1 MQRHVDTI
9 SLTEHGRKNAAAK
22 GLYVHVFNKAVLSAQ
37 YVREF
42 AQITGE
48 VCFSDLGDQLLEQRR
63 STFGVVMRAK
73 PTASFAFDCW
83 SDIDQHGMR
92 FATAKGNPGRNEHWI
107 VPADA
112 EMVALFCDESISGDT
127 EIIAKELGVPVWST
141 ETVYSVSRT
150 EFADSKTDE
159 FAALC
164 RANGLTVCLLF
175 GKATVLMLPDKPLS
189 LVADAAV
196 MSGVSVDKISV
207 VRHKDALNDNIICDR
222 STWTVPA
229 STLEALCQRISNFY

>member
-1 MQRHVDTI
+1 MTQETI
-9 SLTEHGRKNAAAK
+9 SLTDAGRKNAAER
-22 GLYVHVFNKAVLSAQ
+22 GLYVHVFNKAVLSAE
-37 YVREF
+37 YAKEF
-42 AQITGE
+42 CKITGE
-48 VCFSDLGDQLLEQRR
+48 VCFSDLGDDLLEQKR
-63 STFGVVMRAK
+63 STFGIVMRAK

-83 SDIDQHGMR
+83 SDVDQHGMR

-112 EMVALFCDESISGDT
+112 ELVALFCDESISAEVD
-127 EIIAKELGVPVWST
+127 IIAKELGVPVWST

-175 GKATVLMLPDKPLS
+175 GKATVLMLPENPLS
-189 LVADAAV
+189 LVADAAAT
-196 MSGVSVDKISV
+196 SGVSVDKIDV
-207 VRHKDALNDNIICDR
+207 VRHKDALNDSRICDR
-222 STWTVPA
+222 STWTVP
-229 STLEALCQRISNFY
+229 SSMLEALCQRITNFY